1 MASLQKT
8 YSGDL
13 TQSIA
18 KQLWSARQ
26 EASGAKREALGIL
39 EESDDPMLH
48 PGEFMGHAVMKRMTS
63 MLPRSLQHQ
72 MPDLKGSEYLHRGQS
87 RSLMSP
93 FASPINPQ
101 PTEPWYG
108 PSGAGG
114 GGINPDV
121 VPNDAILGDMI
132 NITPTA
138 GKTDGIKVHDQKL
151 GKFVS
156 EVAISLSGSMG
167 IINKRMDSV
176 DEGVISAKDGLSV
189 TQKQLEDNGTLL
201 EDKLDAIIALLR
213 YQKEEM
219 AQMEDEAEVDA
230 VSTEQG
236 KEQKLFGSGD
246 IAGVDESVDDTV
258 QRDPSGNDFQWDNNL
273 SPMRQPGEFEE
284 GGMPIGNINRLHGR
298 EIDDRGRVY
307 DGPDTGYLANTAG
320 ASAIAPINNF
330 FTRGQT
336 GAASKNGG
344 GKPTEGREVDIESIP
359 EVRTE
364 IEKLQLASVLPLQA
378 AGAMTMGIL
387 EKSLP
392 FIPVVGPVAYAI
404 KQMATPIASMFGV
417 KNSITTNISSDIG
430 AKEDE
435 KKRRAST
442 ASGEPVRAM
451 EDKMRNEDNQRA
463 WWDFLGW
470 AGTGKKKG
478 TGGADSNTSIT
489 QNTRK
494 SIGGVRSSTNI
505 KSNTSIGGSKQNRN
519 TTNNKGGVFE
529 TISNFFSL
537 AKDKDHKVSDET
549 TMGNTINQMQLKR
562 YIMEHGEFPPGYQGG
577 TGGAFGG
584 GNLGESA
591 YGGSNTSVNVNDV
604 TTPPASQ
611 SRFVNLSERSK
622 ESTFTKVAQANQ
634 KMEPIVINN
643 ASSKTEGTPQE
654 LEHISNVGDP
664 GLDIIYPSM
673 V

>member
-1 MASLQKT
+1 MKLTKT

-13 TQSIA
+13 TWAIA
-18 KQLWSARQ
+18 KRLWADRQ
-26 EASGAKREALGIL
+26 VAAAHKREALGIL
-39 EESDDPMLH
+39 EESDDPMLNF
-48 PGEFMGHAVMKRMTS
+48 GEFMGHAVAKRMTS
-63 MLPRSLQHQ
+63 ILPRRFQHQ

-108 PSGAGG
+108 PSGRGG

-138 GKTDGIKVHDQKL
+138 GKTNGIKVHDQKL

-156 EVAISLSGSMG
+156 EVAISLSGSMNILG
-167 IINKRMDSV
+167 KRMDSV

-189 TQKQLEDNGTLL
+189 TQTQLENNGNLL

-213 YQKEEM
+213 SQKEEM
-219 AQMEDEAEVDA
+219 AQMEDAAEVDA
-230 VSTEQG
+230 VATEQS

-246 IAGVDESVDDTV
+246 ITDVDEKIDDTIH
-258 QRDPSGNDFQWDNNL
+258 RDPSGNDFQWDNNL
-273 SPMRQPGEFEE
+273 SPMRQPGEFEQ
-284 GGMPIGNINRLHGR
+284 GGSPLGDINVLHGR
-298 EIDDRGRVY
+298 EVDDKGRVY
-307 DGPDTGYLANTAG
+307 DGPPTGYLANTAG
-320 ASAIAPINNF
+320 ASLLAPINNF
-330 FTRGQT
+330 FTKGQT
-336 GAASKNGG
+336 GAAPKSGG
-344 GKPTEGREVDIESIP
+344 EKPKEGRKVDIGNLP

-364 IEKLQLASVLPLQA
+364 IEKLQLATVLPVQA
-378 AGAMTMGIL
+378 AGAITMGIL

-392 FIPVVGPVAYAI
+392 FIPVVGPVAHAI

-435 KKRRAST
+435 KKRREST

-451 EDKMRNEDNQRA
+451 EDKMRNEDNKRA

-470 AGTGKKKG
+470 AGTGKR
-478 TGGADSNTSIT
+478 TGGATSNTSIT
-489 QNTRK
+489 QNNRK
-494 SIGGVRSSTNI
+494 SIGGARNSTNI

-537 AKDKDHKVSDET
+537 AKDRDHKVSDET

-591 YGGSNTSVNVNDV
+591 YGGSNTSVNMNDV
-604 TTPPASQ
+604 TTPPASR
-611 SRFVNLSERSK
+611 SRFINLSEKSK

-634 KMEPIVINN
+634 KIEPIVINN
-643 ASSKTEGTPQE
+643 ASSNTSGTPQE

-664 GLDIIYPSM
+664 GLDLIYPSR